1 MAYIV
6 QPVIISNNWY
16 CKEKNDTSFPRLNED
31 VCHVPGITP
40 GAE

>member
-16 CKEKNDTSFPRLNED
+16 CKEKNDTFFPRLNKD
-31 VCHVPGITP
+31 VCCVPGITP